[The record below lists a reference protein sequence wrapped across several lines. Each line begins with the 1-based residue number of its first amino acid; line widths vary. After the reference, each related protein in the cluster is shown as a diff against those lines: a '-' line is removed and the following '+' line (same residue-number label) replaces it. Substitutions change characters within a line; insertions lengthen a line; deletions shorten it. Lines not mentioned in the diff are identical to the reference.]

1 MPEDNPKTKKQT
13 NEALEVA
20 RGSDKDRVLNTLNQV
35 FSTFRAQLQA
45 ETPNPFNDNG
55 KIAVATFNDIV
66 ARLRFD
72 TRPRAIQEL
81 EGKPLSSTQIQLT
94 WTDAVGNADGYRV
107 ERCQG
112 DRCKDLA
119 EVGRAASTE
128 RSFTD
133 STLSPSTTYGYRV
146 VAFNFR
152 GETPSECVF
161 YVKTLST
168 YEAE

>member
-1 MPEDNPKTKKQT
+1 MPAKDNPKTEEQT
-13 NEALEVA
+13 NEAPEAA
-20 RGSDKDRVLNTLNQV
+20 RGSDMHRVLTTLEQV
-35 FSTFRAQLQA
+35 FSTFREQLQA

-72 TRPRAIQEL
+72 TRPRAIQKL

-94 WTDAVGNADGYRV
+94 WTDAVGNTDGYRV

-112 DRCKDLA
+112 DCCKDLA
-119 EVGRAASTE
+119 GVGRAGSTE

-133 STLSPSTTYGYRV
+133 SKLSPSTTYGYRV

-152 GETPSECVF
+152 GETPSEGVV
-161 YVKTLST
+161 YVRTLST
-168 YEAE
+168 SG